1 MSGDFIHEMFQFIDS
16 RDWASLKEKFCED
29 VVYERPG
36 YEPIKGL
43 DDLLTFYSKVRIIA
57 AGKHHL
63 SHIVVNESTGASWGR
78 FIGEGKDSSPLD
90 ERFADVYTFMDG
102 KIKHRTSYF
111 FRAAI

>member
-1 MSGDFIHEMFQFIDS
+1 MSEDFILEMFDFIDS
-16 RDWASLKEKFCED
+16 RQWAGLREKFCDD

-36 YEPIKGL
+36 YDPIEGL
-43 DDLLTFYSKVRIIA
+43 DDLLTFYSEVRIIA
-57 AGKHHL
+57 SGKHHL
-63 SHIVVNESTGASWGR
+63 SHVVVNEGAGASWGR

-90 ERFADVYTFMDG
+90 ERFADVYTFENG